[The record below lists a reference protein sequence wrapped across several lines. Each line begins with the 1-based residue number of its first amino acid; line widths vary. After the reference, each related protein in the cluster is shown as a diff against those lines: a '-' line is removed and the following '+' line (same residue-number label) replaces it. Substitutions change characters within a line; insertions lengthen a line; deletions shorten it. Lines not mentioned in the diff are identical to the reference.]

1 MTDSMISCL
10 TAADLMTTGL
20 RTCSPFSS
28 VAEASL
34 ILRGLDCGA
43 IPVVD
48 AGLAIG
54 VLTDRDIALAVADH
68 PDIASLPVSEIMS
81 KNPISVPLSATI
93 AEIQA
98 KFIEHGVKRLLV
110 VDQTG
115 QLQGLIAKID
125 LALKGVAEPLK
136 SS

>member
-1 MTDSMISCL
+1 MTDSMISRP

-34 ILRGLDCGA
+34 ILRGVDCGA

-48 AGLAIG
+48 AGEAIG
-54 VLTDRDIALAVADH
+54 ILTDRDIALAVADH

-81 KNPISVPLSATI
+81 KNPITVPPTASI
-93 AEIQA
+93 AEVQA
-98 KFIEHGVKRLLV
+98 KLIEHGVKRVLV

-115 QLQGLIAKID
+115 QLQGLIAKVD
-125 LALKGVAEPLK
+125 LALRGDAEPPIP
-136 SS
+136 S

>member
-1 MTDSMISCL
+1 MTESIESRL
-10 TAADLMTTGL
+10 TAADVMTTGL

-34 ILRGLDCGA
+34 ILRGVDCGA

-48 AGLAIG
+48 AGEAIG

-81 KNPISVPLSATI
+81 KNPITVSPSATI

-98 KFIEHGVKRLLV
+98 KLIEYGVKRVLV

-115 QLQGLIAKID
+115 QLQGLIAKVD
-125 LALKGVAEPLK
+125 LAPSGAEPPR